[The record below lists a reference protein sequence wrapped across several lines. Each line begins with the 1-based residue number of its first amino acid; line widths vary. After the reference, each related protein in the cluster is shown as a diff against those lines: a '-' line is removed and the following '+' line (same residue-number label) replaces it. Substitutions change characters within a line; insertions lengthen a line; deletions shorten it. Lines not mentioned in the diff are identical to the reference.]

1 MNIILNNE
9 VMKRIAIL
17 TTILLLCAT
26 LAGAQDNKQ
35 TKSKSSGAQIEATET
50 EFDFGT
56 IKEVDGPVS
65 HTFTIKNTGTAPLV
79 LTRVAAS
86 CGCTKPEFETAPI
99 APGKTSTVKV
109 TYNPAGRPGQ
119 FVKTIS
125 IYSNGK
131 DGSYILRIKGVVE

>member
-1 MNIILNNE
+1 
-9 VMKRIAIL
+9 MKRIAIL

-26 LAGAQDNKQ
+26 LAGAQDKQ
-35 TKSKSSGAQIEATET
+35 TTSKQ
-50 EFDFGT
+50 
-56 IKEVDGPVS
+56 VDGPVS
-65 HTFTIKNTGTAPLV
+65 HPFTIKNTGNAPLV
-79 LTRVAAS
+79 LTRVVAS

-99 APGKTSTVKV
+99 APGKTTTVKV